1 MSTWL
6 TVSLTLLLFAGADLP
21 RVENFRST
29 SQPDPAFSSGEAI
42 PLLPYA
48 DPGASDMQAATQSNT
63 KDAKKSAVLQDQSR
77 FALIRYV
84 SGEFAKAV
92 KPLPAGK
99 DGFQVAVG
107 KPLDEPALQHSV
119 SVHGAAI
126 NTGDQVQ
133 ITKLEFRAHSIVV
146 DVNGGGRGKHSWRDH
161 VQVGFGGAN
170 PMGGPRSRT
179 TQTEPGGPPGM
190 QPGAGSTVYLEFGK
204 PVPDLT
210 PEELKQL
217 LSPFL
222 NFSKERSASVQ
233 WIDTLPV
240 EMKRAITER
249 RPVVGMDREELVAAI
264 GKPDHKVRERDA
276 DGNDI
281 EDWIYGAPP
290 AKTIFVRFMGD
301 RVTTIKQYPH

>member
-1 MSTWL
+1 L
-6 TVSLTLLLFAGADLP
+6 SLTLLLFGADLP
-21 RVENFRST
+21 RVESFHST
-29 SQPDPAFSSGEAI
+29 SQPDPAFSSGDAI
-42 PLLPYA
+42 PLLPYTA
-48 DPGASDMQAATQSNT
+48 SDASDMQATTQPNT
-63 KDAKKSAVLQDQSR
+63 KDAKKSSVLQDQSR

-119 SVHGAAI
+119 AVHGAAI

-133 ITKLEFRAHSIVV
+133 ITKLEFRGHSIAV

-170 PMGGPRSRT
+170 RMPRPTS
-179 TQTEPGGPPGM
+179 TQTDHGGPPGI

-210 PEELKQL
+210 PEELKQI

-222 NFSKERSASVQ
+222 NFAKERSASVQ

-249 RPVVGMDREELVAAI
+249 RPVVGMDREELVAAM
-264 GKPDHKVRERDA
+264 GKPDRKVRERDA

-281 EDWIYGAPP
+281 EDWIYGMPP